1 MRGLRSQRGWTEDP
15 NPPGLGGSR
24 TWMIADS
31 GVQGVAYFTLQTC
44 ISRVLAGFQ
53 RVMPTALS
61 GQNER
66 NLGCLWE

>member
-1 MRGLRSQRGWTEDP
+1 MRELRSQRGWTEDP

-24 TWMIADS
+24 TWMIEDS
-31 GVQGVAYFTLQTC
+31 GVQGVANFTLQTC
-44 ISRVLAGFQ
+44 ISRVLAGCQ